1 MLFSTANSMMLF
13 KLSSMPIRQRSS
25 QQRANCNG
33 ADPDMELTL
42 KEFLRGGKEQLTAA
56 GFPEVDAE
64 HLLAHVLGISRMELH
79 NPVTVENAI
88 NAIGDIAVIE
98 ETFWKLLDR
107 RCAHEPLQYLTGVAY
122 FRYLELQVGPGVL
135 VPRPESELL
144 VDAVLR
150 NIEGRE
156 GAVSVVDLGAGSGA
170 LTLAIATEAPQT
182 HLIAVEKDPAAV
194 NWLRKNVSRID
205 ETVRI
210 LESDVE
216 DALDGVK
223 CDVVIAN
230 PPYIPDGQELPQD
243 VAEHEPAVALFGGED
258 GMAIPRRFIN
268 AAARLLKSG
277 GFLAIEHHES
287 QPIDIAAAML
297 ADFENIQ
304 CHNDLVGRPRFT
316 TGTRR

>member
-1 MLFSTANSMMLF
+1 
-13 KLSSMPIRQRSS
+13 
-25 QQRANCNG
+25 
-33 ADPDMELTL
+33 MELTF
-42 KEFLRGGKEQLTAA
+42 KEFLRGGKEQLTSA

-88 NAIGDIAVIE
+88 NAIGDITVIE

-144 VDAVLR
+144 VDAVLK
-150 NIEGRE
+150 NIEGRK

-194 NWLRKNVSRID
+194 EWLRKNVSRID

-230 PPYIPDGQELPQD
+230 PPYIPDGQELPKD
-243 VAEHEPAVALFGGED
+243 VAEHEPAIALFGGED
-258 GMAIPRRFIN
+258 GMTIPRRFIN

-287 QPIDIAAAML
+287 QSIDIAAAML
-297 ADFENIQ
+297 ADFENVE

>member
-1 MLFSTANSMMLF
+1 
-13 KLSSMPIRQRSS
+13 
-25 QQRANCNG
+25 
-33 ADPDMELTL
+33 MELTF
-42 KEFLRGGKEQLTAA
+42 KEFLRSGKEQLSAA

-64 HLLAHVLGISRMELH
+64 HLLAHVLGISRMDLH

-88 NAIGDIAVIE
+88 VTIGDTVIIE

-144 VDAVLR
+144 VEAVLK
-150 NIEGRE
+150 NIERRGDS
-156 GAVSVVDLGAGSGA
+156 AVSVVDLGAGSGA
-170 LTLAIATEAPQT
+170 LTLAIATEAPNA
-182 HLIAVEKDPAAV
+182 HLIAVEKDPEALE
-194 NWLRKNVSRID
+194 WLRKNVSRID

-210 LESDVE
+210 LDMDVE

-230 PPYIPDGQELPQD
+230 PPYIPDSQELPKD
-243 VAEHEPAVALFGGED
+243 VADHEPSVALFGGPD
-258 GMAIPRRFIN
+258 GMELPRRFIN
-268 AAARLLKSG
+268 AAARILKSG

-287 QPIDIAAAML
+287 QPADIATAMEGT
-297 ADFENIQ
+297 FENIEL
-304 CHNDLVGRPRFT
+304 HNDLVGRPRFT
-316 TGTRR
+316 TGVRR